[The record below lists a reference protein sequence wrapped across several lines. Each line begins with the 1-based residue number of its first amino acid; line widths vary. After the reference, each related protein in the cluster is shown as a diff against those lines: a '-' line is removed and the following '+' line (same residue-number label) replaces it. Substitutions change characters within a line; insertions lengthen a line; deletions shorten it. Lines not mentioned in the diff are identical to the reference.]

1 MEFGNEEIP
10 ECNSS
15 LQSIGFTGMT
25 QQVKY
30 GEAILQIL
38 CTSREFV

>member
-10 ECNSS
+10 ECNTS
-15 LQSIGFTGMT
+15 LQYRVVTGMT